1 MSDAIGSIVGAVGNY
16 ITAKETSDANQ
27 AINKKNIA
35 WQAQSQ
41 VQNQGWQE
49 YMRSTAYQAT
59 MADMKKAGLNPMLA
73 FSRGPTSWGSAGAAP
88 GSSLGAVAPDIAG
101 GLERGVRAMTS
112 ARAAPLERAIL
123 TEQAENLRA
132 TREQTEANTR
142 QVNLQ
147 TALLPGLTAAQVAA
161 GHGTGAAG
169 QGSGELSRT
178 QAGVIQRSGPSGPF
192 WNPQVW
198 GDLGRRAASWLGG
211 ILSSAVEANRA
222 LGPLGNPRTPPTP
235 NSGRSVREQGFTIG
249 PDAPRR

>member
-1 MSDAIGSIVGAVGNY
+1 MSDALGSIIGAVGNY

-27 AINKKNIA
+27 AINKKNIS

-41 VQNQGWQE
+41 VQNQQWQE

-73 FSRGPTSWGSAGAAP
+73 FSKGPTSWGSAGAAP

-101 GLERGVRAMTS
+101 GLERGVRAVTS

-123 TEQAENLRA
+123 TEQADNLRA
-132 TREQTEANTR
+132 QREQVEANTR

-169 QGSGELSRT
+169 QGSGALST
-178 QAGVIQRSGPSGPF
+178 QQARIIQQHGTPGPF
-192 WNPQVW
+192 WHPQVW
-198 GDLGRRAASWLGG
+198 SQLGQRAASWLGS
-211 ILSSAVEANRA
+211 ILNSAVEANRA
-222 LGPLGNPRTPPTP
+222 LGPLGNPRVPPTP
-235 NSGRSVREQGFTIG
+235 NSGRSTRDAFTIG

>member
-1 MSDAIGSIVGAVGNY
+1 MSDALGSIIGAVGNY

-41 VQNQGWQE
+41 VQNQQWQQ

-59 MADMKKAGLNPMLA
+59 MADMKAAGLNPMLA
-73 FSRGPTSWGSAGAAP
+73 FSRGPTSWGSASSAP
-88 GSSLGAVAPDIAG
+88 GSSLGAVAPDVAG

-112 ARAAPLERAIL
+112 ARAAPLERTL
-123 TEQAENLRA
+123 LEQQAREVASRA
-132 TREQTEANTR
+132 DANEAQAAQTREVTR
-142 QVNLQ
+142 LYP
-147 TALLPGLTAAQVAA
+147 AMTAAQIAGQYGIAA
-161 GHGTGAAG
+161 GG
-169 QGSGELSRT
+169 QGSGALAQQ

-222 LGPLGNPRTPPTP
+222 IGPFGGPYRQPGAIP
-235 NSGRSVREQGFTIG
+235 NSGRTAPFVIG